1 MSTTFDRARAA
12 GLRAA
17 LVLCVAGSLAASA
30 FAADPVEVAIADG
43 TLRGSAESGMAVF
56 KAIPYAAAPVGP
68 LRFAPPRPVPSWQ
81 GVRDATHD
89 APACAQPA
97 SGDPAGRASDNE
109 DCLYLNV
116 FAPAA
121 HDTPRP
127 VLVWIHGGGWQE
139 GYASASQYDPSALV
153 HEGGIVVVSIDYRLG
168 PLGLL
173 ALPSLDSGNALS
185 GNELI
190 RDQLA
195 ALRWVQRNIAAFGG
209 DPARVTVAGES
220 AGANSALA
228 LLASPRAK
236 GLFQRAIVQ
245 SGVDDAHVNSR
256 KTAYAAGE
264 KLASDLGCPAGAEQ
278 ATCLRALPVTSILKG
293 WRKMHLVQDPE
304 LLPVDPYAAFQQGTF
319 NRMPVLVGTN
329 LHEDYLFAS
338 GQEAQLNRKLNAK
351 DYAAGLESTFGPL
364 AKAAETLYPLDK
376 SASPAAALGDAVGDL
391 RFSCYI
397 DMARQDMSRYTTV
410 FGYELDQPDPP
421 QQQPR
426 KTWSLANTS
435 YHTTDLGYLFDN
447 ANGPLQ
453 GKDAMLGRQMR
464 AYWINFVRD
473 GNPNGSGLPRW
484 PQFAASRP
492 LIRRLSTS
500 GGVTADFASRHHC
513 PAAEDAGLV
522 TRSWP

>member
-1 MSTTFDRARAA
+1 MSKAFIMTRTPHVAA
-12 GLRAA
+12 AMA
-17 LVLCVAGSLAASA
+17 LCLAGA
-30 FAADPVEVAIADG
+30 FAAPALAAAPLEVTTADG
-43 TLRGSAESGMAVF
+43 TLRGSTENGLTVF
-56 KAIPYAAAPVGP
+56 KAIPYAAAPVGD
-68 LRFAPPRPVPSWQ
+68 LRFAPPQPVQPWQ

-89 APACAQPA
+89 APACVQPA

-116 FAPAA
+116 SAPAA
-121 HDTPRP
+121 SDVRHP

-139 GYASASQYDPSALV
+139 GYAGASQYDPSALV
-153 HEGGIVVVSIDYRLG
+153 REGDIVVVSIDYRLG

-173 ALPSLDSGNALS
+173 ALPSLNSDAALS

-220 AGANSALA
+220 AGANSTLA
-228 LLASPRAK
+228 LLASPEAK

-256 KTAYAAGE
+256 ATAYAASE
-264 KLASDLGCPAGAEQ
+264 KFADDTGCPAGPQQ
-278 ATCLRALPVTSILKG
+278 AACLRALPVAAILKG

-304 LLPVDPYAAFQQGTF
+304 LLPVDPYAAFQQGEF
-319 NRMPVLVGTN
+319 NRVPVLAGTN

-338 GQEAQLNRKLNAK
+338 GQEAQLNRKLDAK
-351 DYAAGLESTFGPL
+351 DYVAGLESTFGPL
-364 AKAAETLYPLDK
+364 AKAAETLYPLDR
-376 SASPAAALGDAVGDL
+376 SASAAAALGDAVGDL

-397 DMARQDMSRYTTV
+397 DMARRDMSRYTPV
-410 FGYELDQPDPP
+410 FGYELAQPDPQ

-453 GKDAMLGRQMR
+453 GKDEALGRQMR
-464 AYWINFVRD
+464 AYWINFVRN
-473 GNPNGSGLPRW
+473 GNPNGSGLPAW
-484 PQFAASRP
+484 PRFSAAQPVVRK
-492 LIRRLSTS
+492 LSS
-500 GGVTADFASRHHC
+500 YGGVSADFASRHHC
-513 PAAEDAGLV
+513 SAAEDAGLV